1 MQHLTLFQSKLCG
14 SKFVIFSKN
23 TELIQLNSRFARRS
37 DRFMD
42 AYRKGLD
49 GIQAVWASK
58 RYRGHRV
65 LPKNIMELFDKFF
78 KRK

>member
-1 MQHLTLFQSKLCG
+1 
-14 SKFVIFSKN
+14 
-23 TELIQLNSRFARRS
+23 FARRS
-37 DRFMD
+37 DRFID

-65 LPKNIMELFDKFF
+65 LPKNIMQLFDKFF
-78 KRK
+78 KKQQ